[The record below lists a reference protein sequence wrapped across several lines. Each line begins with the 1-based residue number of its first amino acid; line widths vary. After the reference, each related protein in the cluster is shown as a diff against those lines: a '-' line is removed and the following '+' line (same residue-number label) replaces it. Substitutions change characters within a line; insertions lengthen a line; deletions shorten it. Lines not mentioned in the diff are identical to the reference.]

1 MIFVNRLYFNL
12 FKDLAAESFKGYFEL
27 RHKKRICRFTLFRS
41 FASNAKT
48 IVMRMTITKKLI
60 INFFVLSLLPLV
72 VIDTLFY
79 SIAKDALIGRT
90 FEQLTFVR
98 VEKSTRIN
106 AFMEQC
112 IHDLKNITSDRGTL
126 HRLRVMESTSPIGSS
141 DSLTSSVYTRFL
153 ITYLQTAGCYSS
165 VTYYVPGKNPHVV
178 VLDTSLH
185 QNDQENSL
193 RQMYEQIVDST
204 PLIQE
209 DVSGFTGNN
218 MVLNLGGGVFQ
229 NGKKIGMIVLT
240 LPLEMFS
247 RIMFED
253 NPMNGLGETGESYL
267 VGPDFL
273 MRSTSRFT
281 ENAVMQIPARTKG
294 VEWALADS
302 SGTGIFKDYR
312 GVPVLSSFGKVGI
325 PQLNWIILAEIDAR
339 EAMVPIF
346 VLRNSIIYLSIIIAM
361 LLLGIVIFNATWI
374 MLPIKKL
381 QAAAEV
387 ISQGKFGNTIQLKQR
402 DEIGDLVEAFNSM
415 SQTLQEQ
422 SERLEHEKVMRTT
435 SMIDAQEAERQ
446 HLSRELHDGLGQ
458 LVLAIR
464 MKLDQLTC
472 ENAEKNDRLITETRE
487 LIKVTVNEIRNISN
501 NLMPTVLHE
510 FGLMAAIGR
519 LAKET
524 AANSGLQVDFQ
535 CNFKENELINSRV
548 QIYVYRMVQEAFN
561 NIIKHAQAKNVQVD
575 LNKVNDT
582 LLLKITDDGK
592 GFKVRKRSYFSGN
605 GIANMK
611 ERTNLLGGQF
621 QLQSALNEGTRIVI
635 EIPL

>member
-1 MIFVNRLYFNL
+1 
-12 FKDLAAESFKGYFEL
+12 
-27 RHKKRICRFTLFRS
+27 
-41 FASNAKT
+41 
-48 IVMRMTITKKLI
+48 MTITKKLI

-106 AFMEQC
+106 TFMQQC
-112 IHDLKNITSDRGTL
+112 IHDLDNITDDEGTL
-126 HRLRVMESTSPIGSS
+126 HRIRFMETTTPTDAT
-141 DSLTSSVYTRFL
+141 DSLASSVYTRFL
-153 ITYLQTAGCYSS
+153 ITYLRTAGCYSS
-165 VTYYVPGKNPHVV
+165 LTYYVPGAAPHVV
-178 VLDTSLH
+178 VLDTSLRG
-185 QNDQENSL
+185 NDQTDRL
-193 RQMYEQIVDST
+193 RQMYEQITDNQ
-204 PLIQE
+204 PLITE
-209 DVSGFTGNN
+209 EVSGN
-218 MVLNLGGGVFQ
+218 MHHMVIQLAGGVFYE
-229 NGKKIGMIVLT
+229 NKKAGMVVLT
-240 LPLEMFS
+240 LPLDMFS

-253 NPMNGLGETGESYL
+253 NPMNGLGKTGESYL

-281 ENAVMQIPARTKG
+281 ENAVMQIPAHTKG

-312 GVPVLSSFGKVGI
+312 GVKVLSSFGRVGI
-325 PQLNWIILAEIDAR
+325 PQLNWIILAEIDAH

-346 VLRNSIIYLSIIIAM
+346 ILRNSIIYLSIIIAM

-472 ENAEKNDRLITETRE
+472 ENAEKNERLIAETRE

-535 CNFKENELINSRV
+535 CNFNENELINSRV

-561 NIIKHAQAKNVQVD
+561 NIIKHARANHVQIH
-575 LNKVNDT
+575 LSKLNDT
-582 LLLKITDDGK
+582 LTLTISDDGK

>member
-1 MIFVNRLYFNL
+1 
-12 FKDLAAESFKGYFEL
+12 
-27 RHKKRICRFTLFRS
+27 
-41 FASNAKT
+41 
-48 IVMRMTITKKLI
+48 MTITKKLI

-79 SIAKDALIGRT
+79 SLAKDALIGRT

-106 AFMEQC
+106 SFMEQRVY
-112 IHDLKNITSDRGTL
+112 DLKNIVSDKGTVHELETLKNQQLTSVFD
-126 HRLRVMESTSPIGSS
+126 SP
-141 DSLTSSVYTRFL
+141 TSSVYTRFL
-153 ITYLQTAGCYSS
+153 TTYLRTAGCYTS
-165 VTYYVPGKNPHVV
+165 VTYFVPEKMPYVVE
-178 VLDTSLH
+178 LDSLEPNNYQTNWIQQLYKEIGNSEAFVIKELTSEEH
-185 QNDQENSL
+185 PKTW
-193 RQMYEQIVDST
+193 QI
-204 PLIQE
+204 L
-209 DVSGFTGNN
+209 
-218 MVLNLGGGVFQ
+218 LAGGVFHE
-229 NGKKIGMIVLT
+229 GEKVGMIILAM
-240 LPLEMFS
+240 PLEVFS

-253 NPMNGLGETGESYL
+253 NPMNGLGKTGESYL

-273 MRSTSRFT
+273 MRSTSRFN
-281 ENAVMQIPARTKG
+281 ENAVMQIPSRTVG
-294 VEWALADS
+294 VELALADS
-302 SGTGIFKDYR
+302 AGTGIFKDYR
-312 GVPVLSSFGKVGI
+312 GVRVLSSFGKVGI
-325 PQLNWIILAEIDAR
+325 PQLNWIILAEIDAD

-387 ISQGKFGNTIQLKQR
+387 ISQGKFGNTILLKQR

-415 SQTLQEQ
+415 SQTLQDQ
-422 SERLEHEKVMRTT
+422 SDRLEHEKVMRTT

-458 LVLAIR
+458 LILAIR
-464 MKLDQLTC
+464 MKLDQLTR
-472 ENAEKNDRLITETRE
+472 ENTEKNERLISETRE

-524 AANSGLQVDFQ
+524 AGNSGLQVDFR
-535 CNFKENELINSRV
+535 CDFKENELINSRI

-561 NIIKHAQAKNVQVD
+561 NIIKHAQAKKVQVE
-575 LNKVNDT
+575 LNKLSDT

-621 QLQSALNEGTRIVI
+621 QLQSVLNEGTRIVI